1 MHSNSP
7 VVQGLLQEAG
17 GDVQRIAALCAA
29 GPMFRIAAIDQDV
42 TIVESYKRV
51 AFDHYQGG
59 RAYQPLWRCGR
70 KRIDRRGPVP

>member
-1 MHSNSP
+1 
-7 VVQGLLQEAG
+7 
-17 GDVQRIAALCAA
+17 
-29 GPMFRIAAIDQDV
+29 MFRIAAIDQDV